1 MRSLGGVL
9 TLVPIALLLQGCTA
23 AAPTSAGRY
32 QGAERDV
39 AKAIDDLADAA
50 RKGDAGRVCT
60 KVVSPDFASR
70 LRAGTS
76 TCENEVKKAIG
87 DADDYDLDVR
97 DVTVTGTQAT
107 AQVRQGPRTATF
119 RLAREGSD
127 WRITSFG

>member
-1 MRSLGGVL
+1 MRSVYGVL

-23 AAPTSAGRY
+23 AAPSSAGRY
-32 QGAERDV
+32 KGTERDV
-39 AKAIDDLADAA
+39 AKVVDDLAAAA

-60 KVVSPDFASR
+60 KIVSPDFAAR
-70 LRAGTS
+70 LRAGAS
-76 TCENEVKKAIG
+76 TCEDEVKKAIG

-97 DVTVTGTQAT
+97 AVAVTGTQAT

-119 RLAREGSD
+119 RLAREGAD